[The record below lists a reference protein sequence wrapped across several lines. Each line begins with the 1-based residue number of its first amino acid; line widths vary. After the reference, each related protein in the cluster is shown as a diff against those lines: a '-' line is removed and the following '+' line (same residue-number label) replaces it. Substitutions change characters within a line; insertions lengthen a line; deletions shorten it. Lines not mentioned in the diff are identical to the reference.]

1 MTRKSSRG
9 KKTYQARKTNEV
21 PIVVHHIGTLFV
33 IVPVPNLIRLAGR
46 VIGRTVQGTVVL
58 DAVDDSLPGCS
69 LEGFRVGLPQ
79 CLDGTGFAGTVPFC
93 VHSIVGPFMVVK
105 TYTRAVQLVDNIRI
119 HQAGVVRVRPRHWV
133 APGARTTAGTLI
145 LIVPLVGNSSPPF
158 WLHGLVLEMA
168 GEVDR
173 RHRI

>member
-1 MTRKSSRG
+1 MIKQSIER
-9 KKTYQARKTNEV
+9 KKTYQARKPNEV
-21 PIVVHHIGTLFV
+21 TIVVHHISTLFV
-33 IVPVPNLIRLAGR
+33 IVPVPNLVRMTGR
-46 VIGRTVQGTVVL
+46 EIGRTVQGTVVL
-58 DAVDDSLPGCS
+58 DTVDDSLPGCS

-105 TYTRAVQLVDNIRI
+105 THTRAVQLVDNIRI

-133 APGARTTAGTLI
+133 APGARTTAGAFI
-145 LIVPLVGNSSPPF
+145 LIVPLVSNSSPPF